1 MATYRRSVALSRQ
14 LQRLPAVAALS
25 SSAGGGSDEKALT
38 LVARNL
44 LVDTLSMAR
53 AHPPLHT
60 ALTTAPAAAFDAG
73 GRWAASAA
81 AARARPRCGP
91 HPTRTHLPPT
101 GRPRR

>member
-1 MATYRRSVALSRQ
+1 MATYLRSVALSRQ

-60 ALTTAPAAAFDAG
+60 ALPTAPAAASDAG
-73 GRWAASAA
+73 GRRAASAA
-81 AARARPRCGP
+81 ALWRPHCRP